1 MRVYI
6 FFFFLSSFGE
16 RILAKRARYRVE
28 VADGL
33 YILFKWYVIPE
44 NLWVSVD
51 VSSRVEVVS
60 RDNKLLISRMIEK
73 EKKKEGKK
81 RKRTA

>member
-1 MRVYI
+1 M
-6 FFFFLSSFGE
+6 
-16 RILAKRARYRVE
+16 
-28 VADGL
+28 
-33 YILFKWYVIPE
+33 
-44 NLWVSVD
+44 SVD

-73 EKKKEGKK
+73 EKKKEGKE